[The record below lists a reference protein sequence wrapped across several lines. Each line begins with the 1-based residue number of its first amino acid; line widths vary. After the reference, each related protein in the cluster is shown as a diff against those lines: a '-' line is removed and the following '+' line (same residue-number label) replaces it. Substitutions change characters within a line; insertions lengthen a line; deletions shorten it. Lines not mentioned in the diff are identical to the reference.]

1 MMIKLNWRIFFI
13 EDGEFLG
20 KYSVI
25 VVKSVIV
32 SRKNLIANPSTIKK
46 FLITKVGSKSDETP
60 IKVV

>member
-13 EDGEFLG
+13 EDDEFLE

-32 SRKNLIANPSTIKK
+32 SRKTLIANPSTIKK
-46 FLITKVGSKSDETP
+46 FLITKVGSNSDETP